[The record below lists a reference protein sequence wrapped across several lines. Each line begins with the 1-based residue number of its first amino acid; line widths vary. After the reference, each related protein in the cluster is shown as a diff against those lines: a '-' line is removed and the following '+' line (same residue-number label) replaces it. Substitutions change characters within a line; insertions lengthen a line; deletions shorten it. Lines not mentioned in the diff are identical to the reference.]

1 MIISVGFPNSLIRL
15 QEVLQLPT
23 SDKKNQVKITL
34 RHVKPDQ
41 DFTKFMKDLS
51 KLRENN
57 FIVDLPLHRVRELLI
72 AAEKINMTTEYQK
85 YLLTSLD
92 VHTMDWPQEI
102 IGRSNITAFRLVNP
116 ENREFKTFLDEWIFS
131 EQTIGKDVS
140 SKQPITTEAALL
152 YDALLSLSR
161 ALNEIDR
168 GRAIQLKS
176 LQCDGTD
183 VWEYGTI
190 IANHMKMVSFDG
202 ASGPIKFQKNGQRTF
217 FTLDVVKVTSK
228 GVNKIATWDPVM
240 NFHQKTDGGRD
251 DALVLLKNATLRVT
265 TIINSPYLMKKVP
278 EEDYTGNDRYEG
290 YCKDLLE
297 KLSEKFG
304 FKFIINP
311 VKDGKYGAF
320 KDGAW
325 NGMVGELLRMEADI
339 AVADLSITF
348 DRESAVDF
356 TMPFM
361 NLGISILFKKPGK
374 KAPALFSFLKP
385 LSIEVWFYMGTA
397 YLGITLYLFILAR
410 LSPYEWIHPRH
421 RPNSELVANRF
432 TLVNSLW
439 FMMGSL
445 MKRGC
450 DFLPRGRGSR
460 VVKVTD
466 S

>member
-1 MIISVGFPNSLIRL
+1 MINTDESKLPRTKLQARVKSVAPQDSFRALKTACDFLHEGMAAIIGPKSPSNIAVLLSTCDTFQIPLLLTHWIPRNLTRNHVINFFPDSRILAKAFIKFVENDNWKSFTLIFEDNEALIRL

-92 VHTMDWPQEI
+92 VHTMDWPQEL

-190 IANHMKMVSFDG
+190 IANHMKM
-202 ASGPIKFQKNGQRTF
+202 I
-217 FTLDVVKVTSK
+217 
-228 GVNKIATWDPVM
+228 
-240 NFHQKTDGGRD
+240 
-251 DALVLLKNATLRVT
+251 
-265 TIINSPYLMKKVP
+265 
-278 EEDYTGNDRYEG
+278 
-290 YCKDLLE
+290 KDL
-297 KLSEKFG
+297 
-304 FKFIINP
+304 N
-311 VKDGKYGAF
+311 
-320 KDGAW
+320 
-325 NGMVGELLRMEADI
+325 
-339 AVADLSITF
+339 
-348 DRESAVDF
+348 
-356 TMPFM
+356 
-361 NLGISILFKKPGK
+361 
-374 KAPALFSFLKP
+374 
-385 LSIEVWFYMGTA
+385 FY
-397 YLGITLYLFILAR
+397 
-410 LSPYEWIHPRH
+410 
-421 RPNSELVANRF
+421 
-432 TLVNSLW
+432 
-439 FMMGSL
+439 
-445 MKRGC
+445 
-450 DFLPRGRGSR
+450 LPRGANINSRISNFFQLRKKSQRSNVPRCSRFCPSGS
-460 VVKVTD
+460 
-466 S
+466 